1 MRTHWRARGHK
12 MFFVPYGYY
21 VEKQE
26 KYAEGGGKVNGCQ
39 RRK

>member
-1 MRTHWRARGHK
+1 MRTHGRARSHK